1 MRLKKLRP
9 LYWYCYFQT
18 LLWAL
23 EDWAEQYAPEA

>member
-18 LLWAL
+18 LLWAM
-23 EDWAEQYAPEA
+23 EDWATTT